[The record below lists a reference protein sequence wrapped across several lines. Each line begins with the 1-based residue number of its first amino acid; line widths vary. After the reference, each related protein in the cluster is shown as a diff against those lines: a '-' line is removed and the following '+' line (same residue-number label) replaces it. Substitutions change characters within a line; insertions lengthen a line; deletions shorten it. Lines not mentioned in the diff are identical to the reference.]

1 VKEITEFAFLW
12 RVFQY
17 SSIDGECPSPDK
29 IICMID
35 GLMTPKG
42 IIESDGDEYNDGQKG
57 DYKEYIFIYLH
68 IIYMFYW
75 KKHIYFGRVWA
86 VAGGD

>member
-1 VKEITEFAFLW
+1 
-12 RVFQY
+12 
-17 SSIDGECPSPDK
+17 
-29 IICMID
+29 MIN

-75 KKHIYFGRVWA
+75 KKHIYFGRVWWVGGGGWA
-86 VAGGD
+86 VAIRTVPIHKYIDMRHS